1 MNEPIKTVLIVDDE
15 TFIRQS
21 FVDYFEDHLWETI
34 EATSGEHALELLGTE
49 SFDGAVVDVRMEG
62 MDGNE
67 FIRKAAEKK
76 PDMAFVICTGSPEYD
91 VPQDLRKLSCVSNHL
106 FKKPVTDMAALETK
120 LLHII
125 QTMKA
130 DNE

>member
-34 EATSGEHALELLGTE
+34 EATSGEHALE
-49 SFDGAVVDVRMEG
+49 
-62 MDGNE
+62 
-67 FIRKAAEKK
+67 
-76 PDMAFVICTGSPEYD
+76 
-91 VPQDLRKLSCVSNHL
+91 
-106 FKKPVTDMAALETK
+106 TK